1 MPTVEYLDYSV
12 LTDYGWELDDED
24 LFVKAEAA
32 DLSGEEY
39 GTFETYESEAIL
51 VAAER
56 AGYFWPF
63 SCRGGSCANCAC
75 KVIEGELTMNEQIAL
90 TEEEVEEKGI
100 YLTCISQAATDHVKI
115 VYNVKQVPYLQ
126 DRVIEA

>member
-1 MPTVEYLDYSV
+1 MPTIEYLDYSV
-12 LTDYGWELDDED
+12 LTDYGWDLEDDD
-24 LFVKAEAA
+24 LFGKAA
-32 DLSGEEY
+32 DAELSTEEY
-39 GTFETYESEAIL
+39 GTFDTYESEAVL

-56 AGYFWPF
+56 AGFFWPF

-90 TEEEVEEKGI
+90 TDEEVEEKNI
-100 YLTCISQAATDHVKI
+100 YLTCISQAATEHVQL

-126 DRVIEA
+126 DRVI